1 MSLAWTAS
9 TTSTVVEYR
18 VYYGTAPRTYLQ
30 AEGAGIRAGN
40 STAYSVTGLT
50 KGVTYYF
57 AVTAVDA
64 TGNESAY
71 SNEGSKVA
79 Q

>member
-1 MSLAWTAS
+1 M
-9 TTSTVVEYR
+9 
-18 VYYGTAPRTYLQ
+18 
-30 AEGAGIRAGN
+30 RAGN
-40 STAYSVTGLT
+40 STTYPITGLT

-64 TGNESAY
+64 TGNESAF
-71 SNEGSKVA
+71 SNEGSKLV